1 MIASFARIN
10 SLVYTEML
18 AGPPSEIVYILGQ
31 SQGLNPSVE
40 KLRLRCLRTFIFK
53 NQPTRVVVTLI
64 LNTQCI
70 HVLTCTG
77 LGTVFFR
84 KMMDLGGTRQKHSGA
99 EKNDT
104 GVGTQI
110 STVPF
115 VASFFVVGDLR
126 QPTWYSFYN
135 VSYVVFCEHE
145 HAHIPFCFGP
155 FWA

>member
-53 NQPTRVVVTLI
+53 NQPTRAQHVTLI
-64 LNTQCI
+64 LKTQYI
-70 HVLTCTG
+70 HVLTWTG
-77 LGTVFFR
+77 LATVFYDWPHRQFQENDGSPRNTPKAFR
-84 KMMDLGGTRQKHSGA
+84 R
-99 EKNDT
+99 EKNDN

-110 STVPF
+110 NTVPF
-115 VASFFVVGDLR
+115 VASFFCGGGFAPAHLVQFLQCFLR
-126 QPTWYSFYN
+126 SFL
-135 VSYVVFCEHE
+135 
-145 HAHIPFCFGP
+145 
-155 FWA
+155 